1 MPPSPAPVQPGTA
14 PAAVDS
20 DLGPAP
26 LPNPPAR
33 GLQQMLA
40 DYLCEDPRQIH
51 ALMLELRDTACPV
64 MLNAPDGSMLRA
76 TLWTV
81 DAERRCMS
89 FEVESNDLDL
99 PSMILGNE
107 CTVVAYLK
115 SAKLQ
120 FELHDMML
128 VSGRKGS
135 AMQTELPAQLFR
147 FQRRDAYRV
156 PTLERPTATAE
167 FRHPDLP
174 DMRLRLRVLDISLGG
189 CALQVPADV
198 PPLPLGIVVDAARVQ
213 LDSNTQLQTGL
224 RLQHATSLGPTA
236 AGLRLGCEWS
246 GLAPATQR
254 NLQHYVDQL
263 QRRRRLLARD

>member
-1 MPPSPAPVQPGTA
+1 MLPTPTPDHPLPAGADADTDIGPL
-14 PAAVDS
+14 PAA
-20 DLGPAP
+20 PMRP
-26 LPNPPAR
+26 
-33 GLQQMLA
+33 LQQMLA
-40 DYLCEDPRQIH
+40 DFLCSDPRQIH

-81 DAERRCMS
+81 DAERGHMS

-99 PSMILGNE
+99 PSLVLGNE
-107 CTVVAYLK
+107 CTAVAYLK

-120 FELHDMML
+120 FDLNHLML
-128 VSGRKGS
+128 VSSRKGS
-135 AMQTELPAQLFR
+135 ALQTEVPAQLFR
-147 FQRRDAYRV
+147 FQRREAYRV

-167 FRHPDLP
+167 LRHPNLP

-189 CALQVPADV
+189 CALQVPGDV
-198 PPLPLGIVVDAARVQ
+198 PPLPLGIAVDAVRLQ
-213 LDSNTQLQTGL
+213 LDASTQLQTGL
-224 RLQHATSLGPTA
+224 RLQHATSLGSPA
-236 AGLRLGCEWS
+236 AGLRLGCEWTS
-246 GLAPATQR
+246 LAPGTQR